1 MSHGSN
7 VAVVRLPSKLLPV
20 KGMVGLCRRT
30 SGRSPVFREAGN
42 HPRPRRSNPHVHAS
56 SLRERTQ
63 TQSEGACR
71 EVPLTDIEH
80 TLGGLAEREPAVSLK
95 MLGELGS
102 RFRLLETQP
111 SRV

>member
-30 SGRSPVFREAGN
+30 SGSSPVFREAGN

-71 EVPLTDIEH
+71 EVPLTDIAN
-80 TLGGLAEREPAVSLK
+80 TLGGPAERDKP
-95 MLGELGS
+95 
-102 RFRLLETQP
+102 ETLRDLTGP
-111 SRV
+111 SVD

>member
-30 SGRSPVFREAGN
+30 SGRSPVFSGGREPSSTETVEPAC
-42 HPRPRRSNPHVHAS
+42 PCIYA

-71 EVPLTDIEH
+71 EVPLTDIAN
-80 TLGGLAEREPAVSLK
+80 TLGGLAERDKP
-95 MLGELGS
+95 
-102 RFRLLETQP
+102 ETLRDHGTI
-111 SRV
+111 S